1 MKSDKEEILIAKA
14 QSGDEEAFEKLL
26 TKYKN
31 MILSMAYYI
40 SRNEND
46 ALDMAQEVYVK
57 LYKNVYKFEGK
68 SKFSTWVYSVARNT
82 CIDEYKRIKRNRNYY
97 ETDKNDVSAETDG
110 PEEIILRKEHCD
122 FVRMIL
128 SELPPIY
135 NRILT
140 LRYIE
145 NLSYR
150 EIAER
155 LDCSEGTVKS
165 RLFRGKKMMKK
176 IIDEKFKNS

>member
-1 MKSDKEEILIAKA
+1 MKSDKEEMLIAKA
-14 QSGDEEAFEKLL
+14 QSGDKEAFEKLL
-26 TKYKN
+26 CKYKN

-40 SRNEND
+40 SQNEYD

-82 CIDEYKRIKRNRNYY
+82 CIDEYKRIKRNRNYF
-97 ETDKNDVSAETDG
+97 ETDEKELSAETEG
-110 PEEIILRKEHCD
+110 PEDIILKKELSD
-122 FVRMIL
+122 FVRIML

-135 NRILT
+135 NKILS

-145 NLSYR
+145 TLSYR

-155 LDCSEGTVKS
+155 LECSEGTVKS

-176 IIDEKFKNS
+176 IIDERFRNM